1 MPIPVPLASNEN
13 TGDYQQKFEFWLA
26 QRNVTLSSLRED
38 VMRERNYRCGYARW
52 RVQMKY
58 GQSHPR
64 SASAQQR
71 SGSKS
76 PERQCKRNEQERYQ
90 HSTSRPRSPE
100 RNSSYQGKPKR
111 YNSSASSKS
120 YNSSASATLKAG
132 SSRFYDARRQVLKIY
147 KGYRDQ
153 RFSSEDSCKNCD
165 RKWDDLNRRI
175 QKLES
180 ILSHLPHQ
188 NTLSGR
194 NSSRYGDFSSS
205 SGDLSPTFIDLTE
218 DVDIETKAKPIRSEE
233 KENKELTKN
242 FTETQSRSVEIT
254 PTDSDL
260 SQEGPDTTGD
270 LDEPNADP
278 GDDFELKSP
287 TELTL
292 LINAFNELNDDVL
305 SKQKEEEIMV
315 KDMELVSEEDKTNS
329 DKLRSQIYEL
339 RDAIKRQKD
348 KRDAAIVTIIVRTR
362 TKTLAKLKE
371 DLQKIATSGESDEL
385 EDLHEKCAGVAAKLA
400 EKDKGLARLQKQ
412 LRSLSSLP
420 LNAKESDSAVGK
432 REARELSSKIRLEQ
446 ASTASLKT
454 ERRKIIIRIMKSSRQ
469 IQALVT
475 KEIARK

>member
-1 MPIPVPLASNEN
+1 MSLETYHRLLLNPKSPWTKASGTRNMPIPVPLASNEN
-13 TGDYQQKFEFWLA
+13 SGDYQQKFEFWLA

-64 SASAQQR
+64 SASTQQR
-71 SGSKS
+71 SRSKS

-100 RNSSYQGKPKR
+100 RNSSYQGEPKS
-111 YNSSASSKS
+111 YNSSASTKS
-120 YNSSASATLKAG
+120 YNSSASATFKAG
-132 SSRFYDARRQVLKIY
+132 SSRFYDARHQVSKIY

-153 RFSSEDSCKNCD
+153 RLSSEDSCKNCD

-180 ILSHLPHQ
+180 ILSRLPRQ
-188 NTLSGR
+188 NTFSGR
-194 NSSRYGDFSSS
+194 NCSRYGGFSSS

-218 DVDIETKAKPIRSEE
+218 DVDIETEAKPIR
-233 KENKELTKN
+233 
-242 FTETQSRSVEIT
+242 
-254 PTDSDL
+254 DL